1 MSMLNNFLEM
11 SVSREGAAA
20 VYQVSGTQFYA
31 GILDL
36 LHQRRKRHP
45 EKKVDSILSVA
56 LLALLCG
63 LHTLEGYYLV
73 RFPDPPT
80 SQSGNQTRY
89 DPPF

>member
-45 EKKVDSILSVA
+45 EKKVDSILSVP
-56 LLALLCG
+56 
-63 LHTLEGYYLV
+63 LHCCVEVLSPLEARG
-73 RFPDPPT
+73 T
-80 SQSGNQTRY
+80 
-89 DPPF
+89 